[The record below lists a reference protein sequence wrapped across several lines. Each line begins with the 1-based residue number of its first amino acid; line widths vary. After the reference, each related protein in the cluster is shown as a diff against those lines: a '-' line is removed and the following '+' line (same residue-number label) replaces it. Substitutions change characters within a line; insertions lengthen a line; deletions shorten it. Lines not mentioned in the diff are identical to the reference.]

1 MIASDE
7 DALICDLSE
16 FYGIY
21 DYRALPLRIV
31 AALYFGLSPNS
42 RTKSR
47 QMGLDVPLDTF
58 LLAQAVDALHLLCW
72 LNSKDGEKNRNRPET
87 ISDKLKHKEP
97 VGLNGQFESPEEFEA
112 FRARFFTSPK
122 EGE

>member
-7 DALICDLSE
+7 DALACDLLE
-16 FYGIY
+16 TYGVN
-21 DYRALPLRIV
+21 DYRELPPKTM
-31 AALYFGLSPNS
+31 AALYFGLTPNS

-47 QMGLDVPLDTF
+47 QMGLSVPLDTF

-72 LNSKDGEKNRNRPET
+72 LNSKDGEKGRNRPER
-87 ISDKLKHKEP
+87 ISDKLILKEP
-97 VGLNGQFESPEEFEA
+97 VADNGRFESGEDFES

>member
-7 DALICDLSE
+7 DALACDLLE
-16 FYGIY
+16 TYGVN
-21 DYRALPLRIV
+21 DYRELPPKTV
-31 AALYFGLSPNS
+31 AALYFGLTPNS

-47 QMGLDVPLDTF
+47 QMGLSVPLDTF

-72 LNSKDGEKNRNRPET
+72 LNSKDGEKGRNRPER
-87 ISDKLKHKEP
+87 ISDKLILKEP
-97 VGLNGQFESPEEFEA
+97 VADNGRFESGEDFES

>member
-1 MIASDE
+1 MVATDE
-7 DALICDLSE
+7 DALICDLLE
-16 FYGIY
+16 TYGVKN
-21 DYRALPLRIV
+21 YRELPPKTV
-31 AALYFGLSPNS
+31 AALYFGLTPNS

-72 LNSKDGEKNRNRPET
+72 LNSKDGEKGRNRPER

-97 VGLNGQFESPEEFEA
+97 VGDNGRFESGEDFES
-112 FRARFFTSPK
+112 FRARFFKSPK

>member
-1 MIASDE
+1 M
-7 DALICDLSE
+7 
-16 FYGIY
+16 
-21 DYRALPLRIV
+21 
-31 AALYFGLSPNS
+31 AALCYGLTPNS

-58 LLAQAVDALHLLCW
+58 LLAQAVDALRLLCW

-87 ISDKLKHKEP
+87 ISDKLKHTEP
-97 VGLNGQFESPEEFEA
+97 VGTNGQFESPEEFEA

>member
-7 DALICDLSE
+7 DALACDLLE
-16 FYGIY
+16 TYGVN
-21 DYRALPLRIV
+21 DYRELPPKTV
-31 AALYFGLSPNS
+31 AALYFGLTPNS

-58 LLAQAVDALHLLCW
+58 LLAQAVDALRLLCW
-72 LNSKDGEKNRNRPET
+72 LNSKDGEKGRNRPER
-87 ISDKLKHKEP
+87 ISDKLILKEP
-97 VGLNGQFESPEEFEA
+97 VADNGRFESGEDFES

>member
-1 MIASDE
+1 MN
-7 DALICDLSE
+7 
-16 FYGIY
+16 
-21 DYRALPLRIV
+21 DYRELPPKTV
-31 AALYFGLSPNS
+31 AALYFGLTPNS

-47 QMGLDVPLDTF
+47 QMGLSVPLDTF

-72 LNSKDGEKNRNRPET
+72 LNSKDGEKGRNRPER
-87 ISDKLKHKEP
+87 ISDKLILKEP
-97 VGLNGQFESPEEFEA
+97 VADNGRFESGEDFES